1 MSSKSRQISNHYDG
15 LRVDID
21 SVLRFDDDTDAD
33 AIEAF
38 RAAGK
43 QDVLEKT
50 GYTVRIA
57 VNSIRLSSNCST
69 RSSVPTAWTLP
80 HMTWQQSIGCSRKA
94 SA

>member
-1 MSSKSRQISNHYDG
+1 MSSKSRHISNHYDG

-38 RAAGK
+38 RAASE

-57 VNSIRLSSNCST
+57 IKQHRTFVELLDAYL
-69 RSSVPTAWTLP
+69 RSDGVAW
-80 HMTWQQSIGCSRKA
+80 HQSIGCSRKA